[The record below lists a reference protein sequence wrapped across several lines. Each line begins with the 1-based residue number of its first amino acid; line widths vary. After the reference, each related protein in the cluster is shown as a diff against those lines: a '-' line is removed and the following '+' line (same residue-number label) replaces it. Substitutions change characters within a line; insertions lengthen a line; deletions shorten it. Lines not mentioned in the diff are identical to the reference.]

1 MELIIAVIMRTAFGF
16 CKETNEISTTPVT
29 GALAPEYW
37 WTGTRWL
44 QGNFINDDELEKMRK
59 TVKSKDSKIWVSVKS
74 LKRRKLKKKSEHK
87 Y

>member
-1 MELIIAVIMRTAFGF
+1 MELIIAVIMGTAFGF

-44 QGNFINDDELEKMRK
+44 QEDFINDDELEEIKG
-59 TVKSKDSKIWVSVKS
+59 KIRAQILAIAK
-74 LKRRKLKKKSEHK
+74 E
-87 Y
+87 